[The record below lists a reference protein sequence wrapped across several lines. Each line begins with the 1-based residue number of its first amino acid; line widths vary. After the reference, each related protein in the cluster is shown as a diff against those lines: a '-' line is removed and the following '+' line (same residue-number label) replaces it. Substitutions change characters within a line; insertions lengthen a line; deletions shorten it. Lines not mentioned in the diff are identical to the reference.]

1 VLNSVNPRTR
11 VFNQRVAKMLSSKS
25 PIVCSYR
32 MLLWSIALLCG
43 SLAPVW
49 AQVSTGTFTGTVSD
63 QTGALIPGVKITATD
78 EARNVS
84 VSRETGRDG
93 FYTIADLKPGFY
105 TLRAEARGFR
115 VLVNQHVELTV
126 GYVQ

>member
-1 VLNSVNPRTR
+1 MIDCKSRVLCGY
-11 VFNQRVAKMLSSKS
+11 KML
-25 PIVCSYR
+25 VWA
-32 MLLWSIALLCG
+32 LALLCG

-63 QTGALIPGVKITATD
+63 QSGAMIPGVKVTATD

-93 FYTIADLKPGFY
+93 FYTISDLKPGSY
-105 TLRAEARGFR
+105 TFAETTGDLAAFNR
-115 VLVNQHVELTV
+115 LLKELDV
-126 GYVQ
+126 PAVMAGAPPIVP